1 MKLRK
6 LYEDL
11 YRRIFSAPFFKKIL
25 EKLPFLEKILQWEIV
40 SYLVFGVLTT
50 AVNFLAYWLVNLPM
64 GKNFDSRVLFSA
76 GGFDFKWIYL
86 ANAIAWVA
94 AVTFSFITNKLLVF
108 ESRASDA
115 KTVLREAAQFYGSR
129 ILTLV
134 LFEELL
140 FGLFAGFMNSWIAKI
155 ITGVLVIVF
164 NYVASKLLIFRKKKE
179 APAADAPAAD
189 GTEEET
195 EEKTE
200 EEGETP

>member
-1 MKLRK
+1 MKIRK
-6 LYEDL
+6 LYEDI
-11 YRRIFSAPFFKKIL
+11 YRRIFSVPFFRKIL
-25 EKLPFLEKILQWEIV
+25 EKLPFLEKMLQWEIV

-64 GKNFDSRVLFSA
+64 GKNYDSRVLFSA

-86 ANAIAWVA
+86 ANAIAWVV
-94 AVTFSFITNKLLVF
+94 AVTFSFVGNKVLVF

-115 KTVLREAAQFYGSR
+115 KTVLREAAQFFGAR

-140 FGLFAGFMNSWIAKI
+140 FGLLAGFMNSWIAKI
-155 ITGVLVIVF
+155 ISGVLVIVF
-164 NYVASKLLIFRKKKE
+164 NYVASKLVIFRKKKE
-179 APAADAPAAD
+179 AADGDAPAETE
-189 GTEEET
+189 TEEEAVET
-195 EEKTE
+195 DE